1 MLPSCTLQER
11 TSKLEQ
17 KEKELI
23 AKEQQLQ
30 QRELALQ
37 QKEQAQKVLKDSLPG
52 DDSLYL
58 IENNLS
64 GDWNTRMR
72 CTATTCKGSAIGDEK
87 NEKWNISFKNDDITM
102 LLKAKIFGGQ

>member
-1 MLPSCTLQER
+1 MKNGILCCLYILIMLPSCTLQER

-52 DDSLYL
+52 DDSL
-58 IENNLS
+58 
-64 GDWNTRMR
+64 
-72 CTATTCKGSAIGDEK
+72 
-87 NEKWNISFKNDDITM
+87 
-102 LLKAKIFGGQ
+102 